1 LKKLHRYLVQFFG
14 GSCNSF
20 HLIYH
25 TLQLVEAI
33 AELQSQGYNI
43 PNYNP
48 NPTTEEETDAK
59 YKAFLFFFFLL
70 FTKKSS
76 GKTVCENTH
85 RLPICTNREMENIS
99 RDPILGRCRTT
110 RLQEYRVQDKRL
122 PSPPLLDVMYCV
134 KASLHEDRGSGA
146 ISINLCVQERRNK
159 LLRLPGYVLE
169 EGLGLAQQISSSLDS
184 YGLCPHCQAL
194 G

>member
-1 LKKLHRYLVQFFG
+1 MRFCRKKRKNWKRIHRYFVQFFG
-14 GSCNSF
+14 GSYNLF
-20 HLIYH
+20 HLIYL

-33 AELQSQGYNI
+33 AELQSQGYKI

-59 YKAFLFFFFLL
+59 YKAFLFCLFFL

-99 RDPILGRCRTT
+99 RDPILGRCRTAGLQDF
-110 RLQEYRVQDKRL
+110 RVQEYRL
-122 PSPPLLDVMYCV
+122 PSSPLLNVMYCV
-134 KASLHEDRGSGA
+134 KASLRTVK
-146 ISINLCVQERRNK
+146 IF
-159 LLRLPGYVLE
+159 
-169 EGLGLAQQISSSLDS
+169 LAQ
-184 YGLCPHCQAL
+184 H
-194 G
+194 